1 MARQHISTLKTNM
14 VKENTSLK
22 IRQKKLDEV
31 KNYLLQDIKH
41 DLMSKKQKRMCRTL
55 NYFEHSLLFISAVT
69 DCVLIFAFVSLV
81 RIPIGISSSAVLLKI
96 CALTA
101 EIKKYK
107 PII

>member
-41 DLMSKKQKRMCRTL
+41 DLMSKKQKKMSRTL

>member
-1 MARQHISTLKTNM
+1 MAREYISTLKTNM
-14 VKENTSLK
+14 AKENTGLK
-22 IRQKKLDEV
+22 IRLKKLDEMR
-31 KNYLLQDIKH
+31 NYLLQDIKH

-69 DCVLIFAFVSLV
+69 DCVLIFAFVSLA

-96 CALTA
+96 CVLTA
-101 EIKKYK
+101 AIKKYK